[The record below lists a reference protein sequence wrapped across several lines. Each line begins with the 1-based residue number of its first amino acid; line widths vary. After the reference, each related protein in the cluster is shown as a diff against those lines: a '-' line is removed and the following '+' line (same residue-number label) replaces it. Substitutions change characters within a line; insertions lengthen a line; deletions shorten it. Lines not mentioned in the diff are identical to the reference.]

1 MSYISILLLNLALLG
16 FQSHAITVDEQIF
29 SRSRVNQRAFEI
41 ISHFLFSLIDPQ
53 RTHACFE
60 HCWPIQNQAAS
71 RRYMQLAYQ
80 WLNELRY
87 KHDFLLRVS
96 VRKSILQECYG
107 QEIERVMMAFSTA
120 TLEIAVRQK
129 TVILDT
135 KQVHQHMDKITL
147 LFDQLEKDR
156 QNKKKHTQPSHPV
169 RAVKDQSKVLPK
181 PPTQLTKRKH
191 MDVDNNSNTI
201 HSDTTHDDPI
211 AKKARQTHPL
221 PENPKLSP
229 TTSMEFTYTC
239 QPIEPLSIS
248 VRSIRHQVQQILS
261 SQPDIDTTL
270 YTLPPL
276 VLSPNEVE
284 LPRLSPPVRPIQ
296 SDTIYPIQSPLHVE
310 AGTPYRESDTPNTH
324 LSSSIFDD
332 LESVASLR
340 LERPPWRPLQE
351 SKMFD
356 IDIYTP
362 VR

>member
-1 MSYISILLLNLALLG
+1 MSYISILLLNLTLLG
-16 FQSHAITVDEQIF
+16 FQSHAILVDEQMF

-41 ISHFLFSLIDPQ
+41 ISHFLFNLIDSH
-53 RTHACFE
+53 RTHAYFE

-107 QEIERVMMAFSTA
+107 QEIERIMMAFSTA
-120 TLEIAVRQK
+120 TLEMAVRQK

-135 KQVHQHMDKITL
+135 KQVHQHMDRITL

-156 QNKKKHTQPSHPV
+156 QNKKKQRSHPI
-169 RAVKDQSKVLPK
+169 RAVKDHQSRVLPA
-181 PPTQLTKRKH
+181 KRKH
-191 MDVDNNSNTI
+191 
-201 HSDTTHDDPI
+201 HEDTYDPI
-211 AKKARQTHPL
+211 TRHTDPL
-221 PENPKLSP
+221 PKKLSHEP
-229 TTSMEFTYTC
+229 PSRMEFTYTS
-239 QPIEPLSIS
+239 QPIEPFSIS

-261 SQPDIDTTL
+261 SSPDIDTTL
-270 YTLPPL
+270 YTLPH
-276 VLSPNEVE
+276 LSPTME
-284 LPRLSPPVRPIQ
+284 
-296 SDTIYPIQSPLHVE
+296 SDTLYPIQSPSLHVE
-310 AGTPYRESDTPNTH
+310 AGTPYRQSDTPNTH
-324 LSSSIFDD
+324 FSSSCSIFDD